1 MSLVLLLRFTS
12 PVLLPLLRFT
22 SPVFVSGFYV
32 FIVCLI
38 SIHNIYIYIYILLIV
53 RVESLG
59 SAEYRDP
66 RWSDPLPATPEIK
79 QEKVLGEKNGGK
91 KGVCIGQ

>member
-38 SIHNIYIYIYILLIV
+38 SVHNFFFLLVV
-53 RVESLG
+53 RVGSLG
-59 SAEYRDP
+59 SAEYGDP

-79 QEKVLGEKNGGK
+79 QEEMLGEKNGGK
-91 KGVCIGQ
+91 KGVYIGQ